1 MATSTTDLRTL
12 AAAADGLAAA
22 AQHLVPSA
30 KLTMRAVTAI
40 GTGVNLAWS
49 SQDGKRSV
57 WVEITLAAAKDS
69 KGIVPVDCYSK
80 VVSDDCPSGATSR
93 TSITLYEIPGI
104 LRKLLR

>member
-1 MATSTTDLRTL
+1 MATSSTDLRTL

-30 KLTMRAVTAI
+30 KLTRGVVS
-40 GTGVNLAWS
+40 GTGATMTWS